1 MHINT
6 EVCVDCVGGGGGR
19 TSECDCMRGVS
30 VLHPQNQT
38 RGSAAAG
45 GCKKYIV
52 VEVGVGGYVKP
63 VDERGREQAVDGG
76 LLWHMT
82 GRQVYAEREVYD
94 AEV

>member
-1 MHINT
+1 
-6 EVCVDCVGGGGGR
+6 
-19 TSECDCMRGVS
+19 MRGVS

-45 GCKKYIV
+45 GCKKYFV

-63 VDERGREQAVDGG
+63 VDERGREQATDGG
-76 LLWHMT
+76 LLWHIA
-82 GRQVYAEREVYD
+82 GRQATDGGQVYAEREVYD